1 MTTPS
6 GYPAMQRGPLD
17 TAVAAGHD
25 GQLPFLVSWN
35 LTKRC
40 NLRCAHCYLDAR
52 EIEGTDETHTGEAL
66 RVIDQIASL
75 NRFAMLILTG
85 GEPLL
90 RPDFFDLSSYASEK
104 GLTVVVGTNGT
115 LLDGPTVDRMA
126 ASGIKGAGISLD
138 SPTPSFHDRFRGLPG
153 AWERTSSGMDELGRA
168 GLPFQI
174 QFTVTKGNRADLPE
188 VIELAAAKR
197 AKAVNVFF
205 LVCTGRG
212 QNITDL
218 TPQEYEETLRYL
230 AGAEREYEGRI
241 MVRARCAPHFI
252 RIAGEMF
259 PDSPIIR
266 GETSGCIAG
275 TGYLRISAE
284 RDVTPCPYI
293 PPEKGAN
300 LRDKDLREI
309 WSDHPSFVS
318 LRGPRLSGRCG
329 DCEFAESC
337 GGCRARSLA
346 SGNGLLGE
354 DPWCGHEPGK
364 GKIRPERIEPV
375 WTEDAKKRLS
385 AVPIFLRGMVKK
397 GVEGYAKARGL
408 SKITPELM
416 SEMRSKANTGS
427 HPGMGGGMDGRRKD
441 SIKRG

>member
-1 MTTPS
+1 MTAPAGYTP
-6 GYPAMQRGPLD
+6 MQRGPLD
-17 TAVAAGHD
+17 PAVAAGHD
-25 GQLPFLVSWN
+25 GPLPFLVSWN

-52 EIEGTDETHTGEAL
+52 ELEGTDETPAGEAL
-66 RVIDQIASL
+66 KVIDQIASL
-75 NRFAMLILTG
+75 NRFSMLILTG

-115 LLDGPTVDRMA
+115 MLDGPTVDRMA
-126 ASGIKGAGISLD
+126 ASGVKGAGISLD

-153 AWERTSSGMDELGRA
+153 AWERTSSGMDELRRA
-168 GLPFQI
+168 GLPFQV
-174 QFTVTKGNRADLPE
+174 QFTVTKGNRADLPG
-188 VIELAAAKR
+188 VIKFAAEKG

-218 TPQEYEETLRYL
+218 TPREYEETLRYL
-230 AGAEREYEGRI
+230 AGAEREYEGTI

-275 TGYLRISAE
+275 TGYLRISPE

-293 PPEKGAN
+293 PPEKSAN
-300 LRDKDLREI
+300 LKDKDLWDI
-309 WSDHPSFVS
+309 WFNHPSFVS

-354 DPWCGHEPGK
+354 DPWCGYEPEK
-364 GKIRPERIEPV
+364 KNLPAERVDPV
-375 WTEDAKKRLS
+375 WTEEAKKRLS
-385 AVPIFLRGMVKK
+385 TVPIFLRGMVKK
-397 GVEGYAKARGL
+397 GVEGYARAKGVRE
-408 SKITPELM
+408 ITPDLMGEL
-416 SEMRSKANTGS
+416 RNKAS
-427 HPGMGGGMDGRRKD
+427 GGMDGRGKD
-441 SIKRG
+441 GIKRG